1 MYKLGKIS
9 RDQLMS
15 KKTISYVPK
24 DHNCLSPY
32 LMINGLGAF
41 IKFAQKIFQAKILQQ
56 MSGPDGGIRHVAMKL
71 GDSVLM
77 AGEVGSGGAA
87 VSSHL
92 HLYTADPEQV
102 YRQALDAGA
111 VAIEPPKSQPYGDL
125 RAAFKDSWGNSWWV
139 AKHMEDVSD
148 KKTL

>member
-1 MYKLGKIS
+1 
-9 RDQLMS
+9 MS
-15 KKTISYVPK
+15 KKTISYIPK

-87 VSSHL
+87 LSSHL

-111 VAIEPPKSQPYGDL
+111 VAIEPPKSQPYGDI
-125 RAAFKDSWGNSWWV
+125 RAAFKDPWGNSWWV
-139 AKHMEDVSD
+139 AKHMEDVSEQETA
-148 KKTL
+148 KRMVAKRPG